1 MTQFNAQCT
10 ISKQFSITI
19 SDDELRPNA
28 LITNVNARDRIH
40 YSINAKKKYDLK

>member
-10 ISKQFSITI
+10 ISNQFSITI

-28 LITNVNARDRIH
+28 PFSDE
-40 YSINAKKKYDLK
+40 NAKYREKMH